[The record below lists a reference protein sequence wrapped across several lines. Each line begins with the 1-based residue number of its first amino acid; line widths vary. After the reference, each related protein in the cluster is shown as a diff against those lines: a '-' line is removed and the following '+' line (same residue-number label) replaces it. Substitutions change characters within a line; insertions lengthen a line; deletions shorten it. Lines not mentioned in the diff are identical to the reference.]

1 MMVLSRS
8 LPRSKPGSLGP
19 WGSSDWQLCAASGL
33 RHRVTSSRG
42 DESVPSASNG
52 DPRPKTAG
60 IVVQAACRFLAICG
74 PPLVHAGAHSQVQT
88 PAHIHLQQI
97 WDPFRR
103 IGGDFTQ
110 HVYWIDAAVG
120 AVATGA
126 PETPGVSRN
135 ATQVRDLTDRRSLR
149 HQHRWP
155 WRVCDPRWCAP

>member
-1 MMVLSRS
+1 MGVI
-8 LPRSKPGSLGP
+8 
-19 WGSSDWQLCAASGL
+19 GL
-33 RHRVTSSRG
+33 AIVRGVGFAPPCHKLAG

-103 IGGDFTQ
+103 IGGDFKT
-110 HVYWIDAAVG
+110 
-120 AVATGA
+120 TC
-126 PETPGVSRN
+126 
-135 ATQVRDLTDRRSLR
+135 LLDRRGRRSR
-149 HQHRWP
+149 RDWGP
-155 WRVCDPRWCAP
+155 